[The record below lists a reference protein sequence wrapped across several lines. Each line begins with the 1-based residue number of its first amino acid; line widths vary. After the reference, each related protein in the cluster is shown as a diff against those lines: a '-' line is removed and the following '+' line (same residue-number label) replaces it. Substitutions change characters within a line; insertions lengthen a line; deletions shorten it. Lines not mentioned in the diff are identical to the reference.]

1 MRRQHHRVSRMTQV
15 FQAQLQEQPLA
26 TYVWDLNDPGAPES
40 TLVPSSQIT
49 ALNFNLKAR
58 RAAAA
63 ITALQMS
70 HTRRAQNSWQHTWS
84 PATQAASG

>member
-1 MRRQHHRVSRMTQV
+1 MAQV

-26 TYVWDLNDPGAPES
+26 SYVWDLNDPGAPET

-58 RAAAA
+58 PCAPMMSATRAMLRLCTRIARAAAHA
-63 ITALQMS
+63 A
-70 HTRRAQNSWQHTWS
+70 
-84 PATQAASG
+84 AT